1 MAGRSSSGVSP
12 QLDDLLAANV
22 RNFLLSSEKKP
33 SNQSGGLLGAHPS
46 PGYHSNSSG
55 YRTPTM
61 QARRPVGTPY
71 YTPPDTVNAKRGS
84 EAANRYYSQ
93 VIPRG
98 NANMALTN
106 ALEGDLQDMMSNMFT
121 RRAEVETPPDL
132 TAGSLHRTPENDT
145 PEWGDYV
152 ASPPDQFPES
162 ETKRQLAC
170 KEEEVEKANQI
181 AAILKDRVKELENT
195 TGDLRRQL
203 SSLESVIEAME
214 QSESTLSATNDAQA
228 QEIETVQRVHCVLQ
242 ADLAE
247 KQKQL
252 EEQQELLER
261 LAQDGQARA
270 REMERERLARS
281 ALEEVVESMQ
291 SRQAERASHLR
302 HIVSGQLRKQLGKL
316 AQEKREVRQMVEHAQ
331 AVLTEEVHAFSAQ
344 LSGQLAAISRLQ
356 SPSKIVEE
364 GQAAVATEK
373 DALILQLET
382 QLEETQTELR
392 SLKMDLIDLEWMR
405 GASDANDP
413 PSAVLETS
421 PKTSG
426 IATEGLKHKMEH
438 LLEELAHSEKSRE
451 VLEEQC
457 TKMEEERQSWQIRI
471 QKLTGELLT
480 RRQGQEEASR
490 ELEDVQRQLA
500 EKEAM
505 EVRLRGQLQESRA
518 ARRSA
523 EQEEGERSAL
533 VANWERE
540 LASKNRENDKLKRE
554 LETVHAA
561 MSSMKEQEGNTTR
574 ELDELREGRLSGL
587 SQSQAYLS
595 QIGRLDEALA
605 SAQNEKA
612 HLADDLQDAI
622 VQRDE
627 LIQLVTGNNI
637 NFAQMAMDE
646 VGRLKAENEALQR
659 QLKLKGGN
667 EALVHSPDETRQGQ
681 LTSD

>member
-1 MAGRSSSGVSP
+1 
-12 QLDDLLAANV
+12 
-22 RNFLLSSEKKP
+22 
-33 SNQSGGLLGAHPS
+33 
-46 PGYHSNSSG
+46 
-55 YRTPTM
+55 
-61 QARRPVGTPY
+61 
-71 YTPPDTVNAKRGS
+71 
-84 EAANRYYSQ
+84 
-93 VIPRG
+93 
-98 NANMALTN
+98 
-106 ALEGDLQDMMSNMFT
+106 
-121 RRAEVETPPDL
+121 
-132 TAGSLHRTPENDT
+132 
-145 PEWGDYV
+145 
-152 ASPPDQFPES
+152 
-162 ETKRQLAC
+162 
-170 KEEEVEKANQI
+170 
-181 AAILKDRVKELENT
+181 
-195 TGDLRRQL
+195 
-203 SSLESVIEAME
+203 
-214 QSESTLSATNDAQA
+214 
-228 QEIETVQRVHCVLQ
+228 
-242 ADLAE
+242 
-247 KQKQL
+247 
-252 EEQQELLER
+252 
-261 LAQDGQARA
+261 
-270 REMERERLARS
+270 
-281 ALEEVVESMQ
+281 
-291 SRQAERASHLR
+291 
-302 HIVSGQLRKQLGKL
+302 
-316 AQEKREVRQMVEHAQ
+316 VEHAQ
-331 AVLTEEVHAFSAQ
+331 AVLAEEVHAFSAQ

-413 PSAVLETS
+413 PSAALETS

-480 RRQGQEEASR
+480 RRQGQEEAFR

-561 MSSMKEQEGNTTR
+561 MKSMREQESNVTR

-612 HLADDLQDAI
+612 RLADDLQDAI
-622 VQRDE
+622 IQRDE

-659 QLKLKGGN
+659 QLKGN
-667 EALVHSPDETRQGQ
+667 EALVHSPVETRAV
-681 LTSD
+681 D